1 MMGAGELGVAEEG
14 ESPHES
20 AGGTRKPGPRVGV
33 KLTAKSKTYAKLLHD
48 GGMSSIELQRETSAT
63 SSDSG
68 VTPASRSGF
77 RSSTSEVDPFDAVFP
92 SQRAAQTNNP
102 DVAQCRQGNPNI

>member
-20 AGGTRKPGPRVGV
+20 RWHTKTRPSCWGQAHRKIQDLCKVVARR
-33 KLTAKSKTYAKLLHD
+33 
-48 GGMSSIELQRETSAT
+48 GMSSIELQRETSAT

-68 VTPASRSGF
+68 VAGIEEWL
-77 RSSTSEVDPFDAVFP
+77 SEL
-92 SQRAAQTNNP
+92 N
-102 DVAQCRQGNPNI
+102 